1 MTPIVFS
8 VAAVFGFVAEK
19 PKASKISPG
28 AKTHNKKKIKYG
40 SKTLMWPN
48 EKS

>member
-8 VAAVFGFVAEK
+8 VAALFGSVAEK

-28 AKTHNKKKIKYG
+28 AKAHNKKPIKNG
-40 SKTLMWPN
+40 SISLN
-48 EKS
+48 VV